1 MRKSILL
8 KLIVGSGLVITM
20 FASCKDDSNL
30 RDAAAIPDQSFVQ
43 EFDTL
48 QAAINQGWKLVNR
61 SSPIGRQGWVQ
72 GNSAFAY
79 KWQYTYVGYPAYSS
93 KATREGF
100 ISSDYTSADAQTPSG
115 ATESNFLISPS
126 VIMQNGDK
134 IIFYTRESD
143 SISRWADRL
152 QVCYNRFGD
161 DFSNAGKGDD
171 PGGFNQ
177 ILLDINP
184 NYASGF
190 TPGTSPVS
198 PFDPGIPY
206 YASNAYAYPRQWTR
220 FEATVRGLPTPFR
233 TRFAFRHFV
242 QQGGYPEA
250 GSYTVGGRGDVV
262 SIDSVAFVS
271 ISHK

>member
-1 MRKSILL
+1 MRKTALL
-8 KLIVGSGLVITM
+8 KLLVGSGLVVSM

-30 RDAAAIPDQSFVQ
+30 KNAAAIPDQSFVQ

-72 GNSAFAY
+72 GNSIWAQA
-79 KWQYTYVGYPAYSS
+79 TYPAYSS

-100 ISSDYTSADAQTPSG
+100 ASSDFSAAGPAPGSLD

-126 VIMQNGDK
+126 VILQNGDK
-134 IIFYTRESD
+134 IIFYTREDD

-152 QVCYNRFGD
+152 QVVINKTND
-161 DFSNAGKGDD
+161 DYTACGRGRD
-171 PGGFNQ
+171 PGLFNTV
-177 ILLDINP
+177 LVDINA

-190 TPGTSPVS
+190 TLGTVPTS
-198 PFDPGIPY
+198 PFDAIIPY
-206 YASNAYAYPRQWTR
+206 FPNNSLAYPRQWTR
-220 FEATVRGLPTPFR
+220 FEAKVVGLDAPVRG
-233 TRFAFRHFV
+233 RFALRHFV
-242 QQGGYPEA
+242 EFGGEA
-250 GSYTVGGRGDVV
+250 TGTVGSRGEVV

-271 ISHK
+271 VSHH